1 MYFYSPI
8 FVFFFLP
15 TVFLLSRILKNIKAK
30 NAALALMSVVFYS
43 FGQLQYVPLFLLS
56 IVINYTSGRL
66 LMLDKPRRK
75 AVLAASVVLN
85 LGILITYKYTGF
97 LVRNINA
104 WFSLGI
110 PVPVI
115 DLPIGI
121 SFYTFQ
127 GMSYVIDTYREPKN
141 GSRSFLKVALF
152 LSFFPQLI
160 AGPIVKYHDIAEQ
173 IDSRSTNAEDTAY
186 GIRRFIV
193 GMAKKILL
201 ADTAGKITAL
211 VFDKGIQGALGT
223 MDFRLAWLGAICY
236 TLQIYYDFSG
246 YSDMAIGLGA
256 MFGFRF
262 RENFLH
268 PYGSSSMKEFWRRWH
283 VSLSSWFKE
292 YLYIPLGGNR
302 KGKYRTALNK
312 FIVFFCTGIWHGPE
326 WTFVVWGLCHGLL
339 TSLEDLNFIPVKKLE
354 KTVPGRLV
362 NKAYT
367 LLSVVLLFAVFR
379 ANNLSEAG
387 QLFKVMFSGGVS
399 ADSTL
404 VLIENLTP
412 AFIFL
417 MALAVLCAGNL
428 VPRIKEKLAGSWVET
443 TVAGTIAVNMLSLV
457 LFILTVMCVSKGGFH
472 PFIYFQF

>member
-15 TVFLLSRILKNIKAK
+15 TVFLLSRVLKNIKAK

-66 LMLDKPRRK
+66 LMLDKPRKK
-75 AVLAASVVLN
+75 AVLAASVILN
-85 LGILITYKYTGF
+85 LGILIIFKYTGF
-97 LVRNINA
+97 LVRNINIL
-104 WFSLGI
+104 FSLGI

-339 TSLEDLNFIPVKKLE
+339 TSLEDLNIIPVKKLE

-399 ADSTL
+399 VDSTL

-417 MALAVLCAGNL
+417 MLLAVLFAGNL
-428 VPRIKEKLAGSWVET
+428 VPKLMEKLAGSWVET
-443 TVAGTIAVNMLSLV
+443 TVAGTIAINTLSLV

>member
-8 FVFFFLP
+8 FVFCFLP
-15 TVFLLSRILKNIKAK
+15 LTFIFSRILKSIKAK

-56 IVINYTSGRL
+56 ITLNYTAGRL
-66 LMLDKPRRK
+66 LMKDFPWRK
-75 AVLAASVVLN
+75 AVLVISVVLN
-85 LGILITYKYTGF
+85 LGILTVFKYTGF
-97 LVRNINA
+97 LLRNVNA
-104 WFSLGI
+104 WFSLSIPI
-110 PVPVI
+110 PVI
-115 DLPIGI
+115 ILPIGI

-127 GMSYVIDTYREPKN
+127 GMSYVIDTYREPQN
-141 GSRSFLKVALF
+141 GSKSFLKVALF

-160 AGPIVKYHDIAEQ
+160 AGPIVKYHDIASQ
-173 IDSRSTNAEDTAY
+173 IDNRNATAEDTAY

-201 ADTAGKITAL
+201 ADTAGKVTAL
-211 VFDKGIQGALGT
+211 VFDQGIQGLLGT
-223 MDFRLAWLGAICY
+223 MDFRLAWLGVVCY

-246 YSDMAIGLGA
+246 YSDMAIGLGS

-262 RENFLH
+262 RENFLY
-268 PYGSSSMKEFWRRWH
+268 PYGASSMKEFWRRWH

-302 KGKYRTALNK
+302 RGKYRTALNK

-339 TSLEDLNFIPVKKLE
+339 TSLEDLDVIPVKKLE
-354 KTVPGRLV
+354 KTSADRLL
-362 NKAYT
+362 NKLYT
-367 LLSVVLLFAVFR
+367 LLAVMLLFAVFR
-379 ANNLSEAG
+379 ANDLTDAAK
-387 QLFKVMFSGGVS
+387 LFRVLFSPGVS

-404 VLIENLTP
+404 VLIKTLTP
-412 AFIFL
+412 ALVFL
-417 MALAVLCAGNL
+417 LVVAIVCAGNL
-428 VPRIKEKLAGSWVET
+428 IPKLKAKMAGGFFETSLAGT
-443 TVAGTIAVNMLSLV
+443 AIVNALSLG
-457 LFILTVMCVSKGGFH
+457 LFVLTVMCVSKGGFH